1 MHVYVCMYVSTV
13 LSNTWAQIR
22 TNHERLV
29 RLASEEEKDYPLML
43 QTTSQWQEKGPSF
56 TLLESL
62 LPPSSSYT
70 TQHSFLLP
78 PESPPLPLV
87 SFFLLILSLFLF
99 PSPPPPPP
107 FLSPLLYQRS
117 KCGTS
122 SLSWFRSVLPPA
134 LQTPSQLIWTTS
146 SLSVSPREPWPR
158 RL

>member
-1 MHVYVCMYVSTV
+1 MYVSTV

-56 TLLESL
+56 TLLESF

-78 PESPPLPLV
+78 PSSSCFILPLNPLPL
-87 SFFLLILSLFLF
+87 SPSL
-99 PSPPPPPP
+99 PPP

-134 LQTPSQLIWTTS
+134 LQTPSQLIWTTL
-146 SLSVSPREPWPR
+146 SLFVSPREPWLQ